1 MSSAPAFHDT
11 YYVVAH
17 FHYIL
22 SLAVISVA
30 VMAFAAAVR
39 RWSDSR
45 LAQRLR
51 LLATASWGLGL
62 SLSVMMILFWQF
74 VSVQTLI
81 QSPHLL
87 HLVNDASSVAGFFLV
102 LALAFCGAMI
112 FVALWHRTFKPKR

>member
-1 MSSAPAFHDT
+1 MSDDPAFQDT

-51 LLATASWGLGL
+51 RLATASWGLGL
-62 SLSVMMILFWQF
+62 ALSVAMILFWQF
-74 VSVQTLI
+74 VNVETLI
-81 QSPHLL
+81 QRPYLL
-87 HLVNDASSVAGFFLV
+87 EMLNDASSVAGFMLV
-102 LALAFCGAMI
+102 LALALCAAM
-112 FVALWHRTFKPKR
+112 VLAALWHRTFKPKR